1 MQTISADK
9 NLKVITSESQFGGLI
24 GPDNS
29 RLHTVL
35 HNFKLRV
42 NAAFH
47 DACGFTTTHN
57 KLEPGY
63 V

>member
-9 NLKVITSESQFGGLI
+9 DLKVITSESQFGGLI
-24 GPDNS
+24 GPSNS

-35 HNFKLRV
+35 HIFKLHV
-42 NAAFH
+42 HAAFH
-47 DACGFTTTHN
+47 DACGFTTTQY
-57 KLEPGY
+57 KLGPGY

>member
-9 NLKVITSESQFGGLI
+9 DLKVITSESQFGGLI
-24 GPDNS
+24 GAGKS

-42 NAAFH
+42 HAAFH
-47 DACGFTTTHN
+47 DACGFTTTQY
-57 KLEPGY
+57 KLGPGY